1 MPLAVLNDA
10 LELIYRSVDDDAAL
24 SRLAPR
30 LGRMIGADAGD
41 IVTERPQ
48 DDLIVTH
55 SSFGFDPAFLE
66 NYDSDFLG
74 ENTWFGA
81 LRRLPADRFHTV
93 EDRAPVLRDTRYF
106 NEWVRPQHFDQ
117 SLGAVLDCARG
128 QYTWIGFVRESG
140 SPGFGSEERF
150 LTDLL
155 PHLRRMMRLRR
166 RLFQTDEERM
176 EAYAVLDRLHLPVF
190 LLQQD
195 FRVSAMNDAAESLQ
209 ADDCFVH
216 LSRDGRLTIEGARN
230 DILMRKLRRAARTDG
245 ESADTP
251 FESMVIHGKGGQL
264 AVMHFIPLPQPGTGG
279 AAGHIA
285 AVVRPVDCPKTD
297 VACLLAQAYDLTDT
311 EARLAN
317 FIGSGAALCDFAAAA
332 GMAPSTARWHLK
344 NIEQKTGT
352 SRIEQV
358 VALVR
363 NFQSL
368 PA

>member
-1 MPLAVLNDA
+1 MPLAELNDA
-10 LELIYRSVDDDAAL
+10 LEMIYSSVDDDAAL

-30 LGRMIGADAGD
+30 LGRMIGAAAGD

-66 NYDSDFLG
+66 NHDSDFLG

-81 LRRLPADRFHTV
+81 LRRLPAERFHAV
-93 EDRAPVLRDTRYF
+93 EDKAPMPRDTRYS
-106 NEWVRPQHFDQ
+106 NGWVRPQHFDQ
-117 SLGAVLDCARG
+117 SLGAVLDCAQG
-128 QYTWIGFVRESG
+128 QYSWIGFVRESG
-140 SPGFGSEERF
+140 SPKYGPEDRF
-150 LTDLL
+150 LNDLL

-166 RLFQTDEERM
+166 RLFQTDEEKV
-176 EAYAVLDRLHLPVF
+176 EAYALLDRLHLPVF

-195 FRVSAMNDAAESLQ
+195 FKVSAMNEAAERLQ
-209 ADDCFVH
+209 SADCFIR
-216 LSRDGRLTIEGARN
+216 LSRDGRLMMEGCQN
-230 DILMRKLRRAARTDG
+230 DLLTRKLRQAGQPHEVSTKP
-245 ESADTP
+245 P
-251 FESMVIHGKGGQL
+251 FESMVIHGKGGKL
-264 AVMHFIPLPQPGTGG
+264 AVMHFIPLPHRGPSG

-285 AVVRPVDCPKTD
+285 AVVRPVDCPLTD
-297 VACLLAQAYDLTDT
+297 VTCLLAQAYDLTDT

-317 FIGSGAALCDFAAAA
+317 FIGSGASLCDFAEAA

-363 NFQSL
+363 NFQSV